1 MNPDLVLDCYGLLCP
16 VPVRKTAQ
24 ALENLRPGQILQVIA
39 TDEWFGPD
47 LEAWLRH
54 HPHELLSLREADQ
67 EIHAFLRKGPFANTN
82 RDAPFLYTLEKGT
95 VLKGLSP
102 PVDCPFLERP

>member
-1 MNPDLVLDCYGLLCP
+1 LQADGILDCYGLLCP

-24 ALENLRPGQILQVIA
+24 ALEGLRPGQLLQVIA

-54 HPHELLSLREADQ
+54 HPHQLVSFKQIGLEF
-67 EIHAFLRKGPFANTN
+67 HAYLRK
-82 RDAPFLYTLEKGT
+82 R
-95 VLKGLSP
+95 
-102 PVDCPFLERP
+102 

>member
-1 MNPDLVLDCYGLLCP
+1 MTADQVLDCYGLLCP

-24 ALENLRPGQILQVIA
+24 ALEDLRSGQVLQVVA

-54 HPHELLSLREADQ
+54 NPHELL
-67 EIHAFLRKGPFANTN
+67 
-82 RDAPFLYTLEKGT
+82 TLEQFGSETHAYVRK
-95 VLKGLSP
+95 
-102 PVDCPFLERP
+102 R